1 VKTSRDALKATYH
14 QFLAGEAAVVTGA
27 SRGIGQAI
35 AVSFAVLGADVALLQ
50 RGNAAETVAAV
61 ESLGRRAVVVQTD
74 LEHPSEAETAVEL
87 AAAEL
92 GRLDIVVCNAAL
104 NVRGPAL
111 ELSLEDFESVLDV
124 TLLSAFATS
133 RAAARIFREQGTGG
147 RIVHVASAY
156 SFFGGVNVI
165 AYAASK
171 GGVAQLMRSEAVEWA
186 QHGIRVNAVAPG
198 WVETEFTAALRED
211 EERYRDITG
220 RILLGRW
227 ASPQEIA
234 DAVAFLVSPAAA
246 VPPGSHPRRRRRL
259 PRPVTVLR
267 A

>member
-1 VKTSRDALKATYH
+1 MRTSRDALKATYRR
-14 QFLAGEAAVVTGA
+14 FLEGEAAVVTGA

-35 AVSFAVLGADVALLQ
+35 AVSLAELGADVALIQ
-50 RGNAAETVAAV
+50 RGNATETVAAV
-61 ESLGRRAVVVQTD
+61 EALGRRAIVVEAD
-74 LEHPSEAETAVEL
+74 LERPSEAETAVER
-87 AAAEL
+87 AASEL
-92 GRLDIVVCNAAL
+92 GRLDIAVCNAAL

-111 ELSLEDFESVLDV
+111 EVSLEDFQSVLDV

-133 RAAARIFREQGTGG
+133 RAAARIFREQGPGG
-147 RIVHVASAY
+147 RIVHLASAY
-156 SFFGGVNVI
+156 CFFGGINVI
-165 AYAASK
+165 PYAASK

-198 WVETEFTAALRED
+198 WVETQFTAALREN

-234 DAVAFLVSPAAA
+234 DTVAFLVSPAAGYLQGHILVA
-246 VPPGSHPRRRRRL
+246 DGGYIVR
-259 PRPVTVLR
+259 
-267 A
+267 